1 MGELRI
7 LTEGKQIY
15 IESGDHYWCC
25 IW

>member
-15 IESGDHYWCC
+15 IESGDHYWSC